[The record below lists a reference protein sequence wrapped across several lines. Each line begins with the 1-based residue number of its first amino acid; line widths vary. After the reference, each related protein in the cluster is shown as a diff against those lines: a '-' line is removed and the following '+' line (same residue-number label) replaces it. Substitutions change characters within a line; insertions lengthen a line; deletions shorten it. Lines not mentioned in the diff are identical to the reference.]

1 MYQYIWMIGL
11 EFQRNSALI
20 GEVMKELYV
29 EDKEKSKTRIAL
41 MIWNYLVILCII
53 TAFFTA
59 VYNKSSGL
67 VDNLFVLP
75 IAYFISLCFARKTFR
90 KQAGLSLIII
100 EVIMFCRFIMIPI
113 LYALTDNYS
122 GVRISSRLSEAVWY
136 MAYEEIAVGMIMHL
150 WSSVAHKRSSLDQ
163 NVETE
168 EKFVRPFTIVII
180 LFWFFIIAVNSKLRG
195 YLFNFSLLT
204 RSEMGITGY
213 ITTQEYYSDIPG
225 IYKVFFHIGLL
236 VLFTVLVD
244 LIARYVKTKWI
255 KAFLLGL
262 ICIGFVSSM
271 WTSGFSV
278 SRWNML
284 IAVIVSAYAL
294 IRVFPNKTKAIVTIG
309 VAGVLM
315 VVIMGSVLK
324 IISFGET
331 NVKVSDATGKYFTA
345 EYFDEYFEGITPVAN
360 GMVAAEQY
368 DNERGLAGI
377 LVDCFYNFPYAMKFL
392 GLSNFK
398 TATSYFQSSVG
409 RADFVIPVITESV
422 MQFGK
427 VFSPLYSCI
436 LVWLALWVDLKRSLS
451 KTMYRRLFYTVIVF
465 WLSLFMAV
473 STNVIEANIW
483 YAVIGIWIITLEEKF
498 RFRSSNR
505 LR

>member
-1 MYQYIWMIGL
+1 
-11 EFQRNSALI
+11 
-20 GEVMKELYV
+20 MKESYF
-29 EDKEKSKTRIAL
+29 EDREKSKSKIAL
-41 MIWNYLVILCII
+41 TVWNYLIIVCIV

-59 VYNKSSGL
+59 IYNKSSGL

-75 IAYFISLCFARKTFR
+75 IAYFVSLCFSRKAFR
-90 KQAGLSLIII
+90 KQPGLALVII
-100 EVIMFCRFIMIPI
+100 EVTMFCRFIMIPI

-122 GVRISSRLSEAVWY
+122 GVRISSQLNEAVWY
-136 MAYEEIAVGMIMHL
+136 MAYEEIAVGAIMHF
-150 WSSVAHKRSSLDQ
+150 WSSIVHKQSSLDR
-163 NVETE
+163 NTETE
-168 EKFVRPFTIVII
+168 EKFVRPLTVTII

-204 RSEMGITGY
+204 RSEMGIMGY

-225 IYKVFFHIGLL
+225 IYKAFFHIGLL
-236 VLFTVLVD
+236 VLFTVLID
-244 LIARYVKTKWI
+244 LIARYVITKWI
-255 KAFLLGL
+255 KVLFLGL
-262 ICIGFVSSM
+262 ICVGFISSM

-309 VAGVLM
+309 IVGILM
-315 VVIMGSVLK
+315 VVLMGSVLK
-324 IISFGET
+324 IMSFGET

-360 GMVAAEQY
+360 GMVTAEQY
-368 DNERGLAGI
+368 NNERGLAGI
-377 LVDCFYNFPYAMKFL
+377 LVDCFFNFPYAMKIL
-392 GLSNFK
+392 GLSDFK

-409 RADFVIPVITESV
+409 RADFIIPVITESV

-427 VFSPLYSCI
+427 ILSPLYSCI
-436 LVWLALWVDLKRSLS
+436 IVWLALWVDLKRSRSRTL
-451 KTMYRRLFYTVIVF
+451 YRRLFYTVIVF

-473 STNVIEANIW
+473 STNTIEANIW
-483 YAVIGIWIITLEEKF
+483 YAVIGIWLIALEEKF
-498 RFRSSNR
+498 RFTISYR

>member
-1 MYQYIWMIGL
+1 
-11 EFQRNSALI
+11 
-20 GEVMKELYV
+20 MKELFD
-29 EDKEKSKTRIAL
+29 EDKEDLKKRIAL
-41 MIWNYLVILCII
+41 AVWNYLVILSII
-53 TAFFTA
+53 TTFFTA
-59 VYNKSSGL
+59 VYNKSNSL

-75 IAYFISLCFARKTFR
+75 MAYFISLCFSRKTFR
-90 KQAGLSLIII
+90 KQPGLALIII
-100 EVIMFCRFIMIPI
+100 EIIMFCRYIMIPI

-122 GVRISSRLSEAVWY
+122 GVRISNRLNEAVWY
-136 MAYEEIAVGMIMHL
+136 MAYEEIIVGIIMNF
-150 WSSVAHKRSSLDQ
+150 WSSLVHKQSSLDQ
-163 NVETE
+163 NAETE
-168 EKFVRPFTIVII
+168 EKFIRPFTIVIVI
-180 LFWFFIIAVNSKLRG
+180 FWFFIIAVNSKLRG

-225 IYKVFFHIGLL
+225 IYKIFFHIGLL

-255 KAFLLGL
+255 KVFMLVLT
-262 ICIGFVSSM
+262 CIGFVSSM

-284 IAVIVSAYAL
+284 IAVIVSVYAL
-294 IRVFPNKTKAIVTIG
+294 IRVFPNKTKTIVTIG

-324 IISFGET
+324 IMSFRET
-331 NVKVSDATGKYFTA
+331 NVRVSDATEKYFTA
-345 EYFDEYFEGITPVAN
+345 EYFDEYFEGIAPVAN
-360 GMVAAEQY
+360 GMVTAEQY
-368 DNERGLAGI
+368 NNERGAEGI
-377 LVDCFYNFPYAMKFL
+377 LVDCFFNFPYAMKLL
-392 GLSNFK
+392 GLSNLK

-409 RADFVIPVITESV
+409 RADFVIPVITESI

-427 VFSPLYSCI
+427 VFAPLYSCI
-436 LVWLALWVDLKRSLS
+436 IVWLALWVDLKRSRS
-451 KTMYRRLFYTVIVF
+451 RTIYRRLFYTVIVF

-498 RFRSSNR
+498 RFAISYR

>member
-180 LFWFFIIAVNSKLRG
+180 LFWFFIIVVNSKLRG

-309 VAGVLM
+309 LAGVLM

-331 NVKVSDATGKYFTA
+331 NVKVSDAT
-345 EYFDEYFEGITPVAN
+345 
-360 GMVAAEQY
+360 
-368 DNERGLAGI
+368 
-377 LVDCFYNFPYAMKFL
+377 
-392 GLSNFK
+392 
-398 TATSYFQSSVG
+398 
-409 RADFVIPVITESV
+409 
-422 MQFGK
+422 
-427 VFSPLYSCI
+427 
-436 LVWLALWVDLKRSLS
+436 
-451 KTMYRRLFYTVIVF
+451 
-465 WLSLFMAV
+465 
-473 STNVIEANIW
+473 
-483 YAVIGIWIITLEEKF
+483 
-498 RFRSSNR
+498 
-505 LR
+505 

>member
-1 MYQYIWMIGL
+1 MCLYIWMNGL
-11 EFQRNSALI
+11 EFQRNSDLI
-20 GEVMKELYV
+20 GEVIKELYV
-29 EDKEKSKTRIAL
+29 EDKEKLKKKIAL
-41 MIWNYLVILCII
+41 TIWNYLVILCII
-53 TAFFTA
+53 TAFFTTI
-59 VYNKSSGL
+59 YNKSNSL

-75 IAYFISLCFARKTFR
+75 IAYFISLCFAKKTFK
-90 KQAGLSLIII
+90 KQPGLALIII

-122 GVRISSRLSEAVWY
+122 EVRISSRLNEAVWY
-136 MAYEEIAVGMIMHL
+136 MAYEEIAVGMIMHF
-150 WSSVAHKRSSLDQ
+150 WSSLVHRQKLSDKNWKA
-163 NVETE
+163 E
-168 EKFVRPFTIVII
+168 EKFFRPFTIVII
-180 LFWFFIIAVNSKLRG
+180 VFWFFIIATNSKLRG

-236 VLFTVLVD
+236 VLFTVCID
-244 LIARYVKTKWI
+244 LIARYVKTKCI
-255 KAFLLGL
+255 KVFMLGL
-262 ICIGFVSSM
+262 TCIGFISSM

-284 IAVIVSAYAL
+284 IAVIISVYAL

-368 DNERGLAGI
+368 NNERGLAGI

-427 VFSPLYSCI
+427 VLSPLYSCI

-451 KTMYRRLFYTVIVF
+451 KTIYRRLFYTVIVF

-483 YAVIGIWIITLEEKF
+483 YAVIGIWIIILEEKC
-498 RFRSSNR
+498 RFRSSYR
-505 LR
+505 L